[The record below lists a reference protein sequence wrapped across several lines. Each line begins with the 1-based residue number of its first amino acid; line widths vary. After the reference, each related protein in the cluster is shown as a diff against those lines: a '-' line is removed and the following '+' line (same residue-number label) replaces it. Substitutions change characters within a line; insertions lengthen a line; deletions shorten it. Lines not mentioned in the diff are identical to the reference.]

1 MKRILVAEDSP
12 TQAEHLRAILEA
24 EGFEVA
30 CVADARAAL
39 ARIADEPFDLVLSDV
54 TMPGVLN
61 GVGLLRALRADP
73 ATEAV
78 PVMLVS
84 AHAEE
89 EARVEGLA
97 AGADDYIVKPFG
109 GRELLARVD
118 AAIRLARLR
127 RQVATREK
135 ELETARAQ
143 VKLSLAM
150 DAAKMGEVICNLS
163 TGAIIHTPAFAALL
177 GYESGQSL
185 SLSEI
190 RERYHPESL
199 DDVLAIRTAQSGPAE
214 HFEVEHR
221 VIWPDGAGHWL
232 AGRGHVA
239 RDASGAPVEITTV
252 YMDVTE
258 RKLAEERQR
267 LLLEELNH
275 RVKNTLATVLSI
287 SMQTRRNATT
297 LESFCDA
304 FEGRI
309 AALAGAHD
317 LLTLNAWEGA
327 TLGEVLDR
335 TLAPYAAD
343 DDDGEERIVSAGP
356 LIRLGPNAA
365 VTLNMAFHELATN
378 AAKYGALSAGKG
390 HLDVRWSVD
399 RSVSPATVEIDW
411 TERGGPQVQRPL
423 KQGFGSRLV
432 EKGLSRELNGEVRVN
447 YDRDG
452 LSCQIR
458 LPESAKVSPA

>member
-12 TQAEHLRAILEA
+12 TQAEHLRSMLEA
-24 EGFEVA
+24 EGFGVA

-39 ARIADEPFDLVLSDV
+39 ALMAGEGFDLVLTDV

-73 ATEAV
+73 ATEAI
-78 PVMLVS
+78 PVILVS

-109 GRELLARVD
+109 ARELLARID
-118 AAIRLARLR
+118 AAIRLASLR
-127 RQVATREK
+127 RQVATREQ
-135 ELETARAQ
+135 ELETVRAQ

-150 DAAKMGEVICNLS
+150 DAAKMGEIICNLS
-163 TGAIIHTPAFAALL
+163 TDVIVHTPAYAALL
-177 GYESGQSL
+177 GHESGRTL
-185 SLSEI
+185 SLSDI
-190 RERYHPESL
+190 RERYHPDSR
-199 DDVLAIRTAQSGPAE
+199 DDVLAFRTVQSGPAE
-214 HFEVEHR
+214 YFEVEHR
-221 VIWPDGAGHWL
+221 VTWPDGTGRWL

-239 RDASGAPVEITTV
+239 RDAAGAAVEITSV

-275 RVKNTLATVLSI
+275 RVKNTLATVVSI
-287 SMQTRRNATT
+287 SMQTRRNAVT
-297 LESFCDA
+297 LESFSDA

-309 AALAGAHD
+309 AALADAHD
-317 LLTLNAWEGA
+317 LLTQNAWEGA
-327 TLGEVLDR
+327 SLGEVLSR

-378 AAKYGALSAGKG
+378 AAKYGALSAGNG

-399 RSVSPATVEIDW
+399 RSVSPATVDIDW
-411 TERGGPQVQRPL
+411 TERGGPRVEGPFR
-423 KQGFGSRLV
+423 QGFGSRLI
-432 EKGLSRELNGEVRVN
+432 ERGLSRELSGEVQLR
-447 YDRDG
+447 YDREG
-452 LSCQIR
+452 LRCQIR

>member
-12 TQAEHLRAILEA
+12 TQAEHLRAMLEA

-30 CVADARAAL
+30 SAANARAAL
-39 ARIADEPFDLVLSDV
+39 ALIAGESFDLVLTDV

-61 GVGLLRALRADP
+61 GVGLVRALRADP

-78 PVMLVS
+78 PVILVS
-84 AHAEE
+84 THGEE
-89 EARVEGLA
+89 EARIEGLA

-109 GRELLARVD
+109 GRELLARID
-118 AAIRLARLR
+118 GAIRLARLR
-127 RQVATREK
+127 RQVATREQ

-150 DAAKMGEVICNLS
+150 EAAKMGEVICDLS
-163 TGAIIHTPAFAALL
+163 TGAIAHTPAFAALL
-177 GYESGQSL
+177 GLANGRVL
-185 SLSEI
+185 SLSDI
-190 RERYHPESL
+190 RERYHPDSR
-199 DDVLAIRTAQSGPAE
+199 DDVLAFGTARSSLAE

-221 VIWPDGAGHWL
+221 VIWPDGTGRWL

-239 RDASGAPVEITTV
+239 RDASGAPVEITSV

-258 RKLAEERQR
+258 RKRGEERQR
-267 LLLEELNH
+267 LLLDELNH
-275 RVKNTLATVLSI
+275 RVKNTLATVISI
-287 SMQTRRNATT
+287 LMQTRRNATT
-297 LESFCDA
+297 LDTFSEA
-304 FEGRI
+304 FERRVV
-309 AALAGAHD
+309 ALADAHD

-327 TLGEVLDR
+327 TLGEVLSR
-335 TLAPYAAD
+335 TLAPYAAI
-343 DDDGEERIVSAGP
+343 DDDGEERIASGGP

-378 AAKYGALSAGKG
+378 AAKYGALSAGNG

-399 RSVSPATVEIDW
+399 RSVSPATVEIAW
-411 TERGGPQVQRPL
+411 TERGGPQVKAPRR
-423 KQGFGSRLV
+423 QGFGSRLV
-432 EKGLSRELNGEVRVN
+432 EKGLTRELGGNVSLRF
-447 YDRDG
+447 DREG
-452 LSCQIR
+452 LRCQIR